1 MEIREGLPLGVAHFT
16 AIELQPLELV
26 TLAARNGFSAIGLR
40 LHPAFPGA
48 PFYELPAESSAS
60 REMRRRL
67 DGEGIEV
74 YDIEFVVIGE
84 GFVATALVP
93 IFDAASAVGAKRL
106 SVCGD
111 DPDRSR
117 LIANFSSLCDV
128 ASRFGMGVDL
138 ECMAWRKVASL
149 PDAVEVVKAADRSNG
164 GVLVDALHLS
174 RTGGSPRDV
183 CDVPLGLIRSAQ
195 LCDASAVCPTTTE
208 AVIQEARGG
217 RLPPGEG
224 ALPLPEL
231 LAALPAGTSL
241 SVEVP
246 MDGAGPATVR
256 LPRIYEATR
265 RLLQT
270 VSVPGP

>member
-16 AIELQPLELV
+16 AIELPPLDLV
-26 TLAARNGFSAIGLR
+26 TLAARSGFAAVGLR

-48 PFYELPAESSAS
+48 PFYQLPAGSTAS

-67 DGEGIEV
+67 DGDGIAV
-74 YDIEFVVIGE
+74 YDIEFVVIDE
-84 GFVATALVP
+84 GFVAATLAPILEAAAAL
-93 IFDAASAVGAKRL
+93 GAKRL

-117 LIANFSSLCDV
+117 LVDNFASLCDV
-128 ASRFGMGVDL
+128 AAQFGMGVDL

-149 PDAVEVVKAADRSNG
+149 PDAVEVVKAAGRSNG

-174 RTGGSPRDV
+174 RTGGSPQDV
-183 CDVPLGLIRSAQ
+183 RLVPADMIRSAQ
-195 LCDASAVCPTTTE
+195 LCDAPLARPASSE
-208 AVIQEARGG
+208 AIIQEARGG

-224 ALPLPEL
+224 ALPLVEL
-231 LAALPAGTSL
+231 LAALPADTML

-246 MDGAGPATVR
+246 MDGAGPAALR

-265 RLLQT
+265 RLLGT
-270 VSVPGP
+270 ARVP